1 MGIQTYS
8 TATPRI
14 GKLKGEILKH
24 AIPRLVLGIT
34 GDQKKIGKNQSD
46 TVLYRRWVPYGGT
59 AGTASG
65 TNTWSV
71 TATNHQVN
79 EGVTPEA
86 DTLAPDDIS
95 VQLQQY
101 ACLYSYTDKTA
112 ELYEDKIPT
121 EMKTQAGERMGLVR
135 EMIDYGA
142 LKGCTN
148 KFYSGGSSR
157 ATVDEGIGLGTLRKV
172 SRSILGNRGDLVTNI
187 LKASA
192 DYATAPV
199 EAAFIVFC
207 HTDCENDVR
216 ELPGFKAVSE
226 YGSMKSLH
234 PMELGSTD
242 RYRFIVSP
250 ELSSIPDSG
259 AAVGSTGLIS
269 TTGSNID
276 IYPYVVIGKD
286 SWANVALRGMDSFD
300 IIHIPYDQK
309 DKTDPLGQRGYIGAK
324 FYSASFVQNDGWMC
338 IVEAGAS
345 DL

>member
-1 MGIQTYS
+1 MGIQAYT
-8 TATPRI
+8 TETPRV

-24 AIPRLVLGIT
+24 AVPRLVLGIT

-46 TVLYRRWVPYGGT
+46 TVVYRRWVPYGGT

-71 TATNHQVN
+71 TATAHQVN
-79 EGVTPEA
+79 EGVTPTA
-86 DTLAPDDIS
+86 DTLAPDDVS

-112 ELYEDKIPT
+112 DLYEDKIPD
-121 EMKTQAGERMGLVR
+121 EMKVQAGERMGLVR

-148 KFYSGGSSR
+148 KFYAGGTSR
-157 ATVDEGIGLGTLRKV
+157 ATVDESIGLGILRKV

-187 LKASA
+187 LKASG
-192 DYATAPV
+192 DYATGPV
-199 EAAFIVFC
+199 EASFIVFC

-226 YGSMKSLH
+226 YGSMKTLH

-250 ELSSIPDSG
+250 ELGSIVDSG
-259 AAVGSTGLIS
+259 AAVGSSGLLS
-269 TTGSNID
+269 SGASNID
-276 IYPYVVIGKD
+276 IYPYVVVGKNA
-286 SWANVALRGMDSFD
+286 WANLALRGMDSFD
-300 IIHIPYDQK
+300 VIHIPCDQK
-309 DKTDPLGQRGYIGAK
+309 DKNDPLGQRGYLGAK
-324 FYSASFVQNDGWMC
+324 FYSAAFVQNDGWMAIC
-338 IVEAGAS
+338 ECGAS